1 MIKKETKSCVFRCI
15 KRHGAIS
22 YFNFI
27 KKIIFN
33 FDLRCTVKQMDNTVH
48 TRNCNI
54 LRRKR
59 AELLPGWLS
68 QCRNFLL
75 VKRTVDRERRRKKG
89 KTNSFALAR
98 SGFILSLSSFC
109 DGILLAEEK
118 WAELKETSL
127 GVKRFVEL

>member
-68 QCRNFLL
+68 QCRNFLR
-75 VKRTVDRERRRKKG
+75 VKRTADRERKERKERRIP
-89 KTNSFALAR
+89 SHSLALDL
-98 SGFILSLSSFC
+98 FSLSSFC